1 MAERSL
7 PAAYFEGIF
16 AGDADPWDLATSPYE
31 AAKFDRTIAA
41 LSARRAAFALEVGC
55 AGGVLTERLT
65 AVCDRLLAIDVSP
78 TALER
83 ARQRLSGR
91 RNIRFAAAVFPRD
104 CPVLD
109 RLDLVVLS
117 EVAYYWSD
125 ADLDLAAQRI
135 ADGLV
140 EGGRVLL
147 VHWTGETDYPQT
159 ADDAVERLWLGLSD
173 LMQVDLAERHP
184 NYRLDLWSRR

>member
-1 MAERSL
+1 MAEPSL

-16 AGDADPWDLATSPYE
+16 AGDADPWDLASSPYE
-31 AAKFDRTIAA
+31 AAKFDRTLAA

-55 AGGVLTERLT
+55 AGGVLTERLS
-65 AVCDRLLAIDVSP
+65 AVCDHLVAIDISP
-78 TALER
+78 TALAR

-91 RNIRFAAAVFPRD
+91 PNVRFEVAAFPRD
-104 CPVLD
+104 CPVVPG
-109 RLDLVVLS
+109 LDLVVLS

-125 ADLDLAAQRI
+125 ADLDLAARRI
-135 ADGLV
+135 AETLV
-140 EGGRVLL
+140 GGGRVLL

-159 ADDAVERLWLGLSD
+159 ADDAVGRLWLGLSAV
-173 LMQVDLAERHP
+173 MNVDLAERHP

>member
-16 AGDADPWDLATSPYE
+16 AGDADPWGLASSPYE

-55 AGGVLTERLT
+55 AGGVLTERLS

-83 ARQRLSGR
+83 ARRRLSGR
-91 RNIRFAAAVFPRD
+91 RNVRFEAAAFPRD

-109 RLDLVVLS
+109 GLDLVVLS
-117 EVAYYWSD
+117 EVAYYWSV
-125 ADLDLAAQRI
+125 ADLDLSTRRI
-135 ADGLV
+135 ADGWV
-140 EGGRVLL
+140 EGDASF
-147 VHWTGETDYPQT
+147 WCTGPARPTIPKPPT
-159 ADDAVERLWLGLSD
+159 TPWNACGSD
-173 LMQVDLAERHP
+173 CRT
-184 NYRLDLWSRR
+184 

>member
-1 MAERSL
+1 MAECSL

-16 AGDADPWDLATSPYE
+16 AGDADPWDLASSPYE

-65 AVCDRLLAIDVSP
+65 AVCDRMLAIDVSP

-91 RNIRFAAAVFPRD
+91 RNVRFEAAAFPRD

-109 RLDLVVLS
+109 GLDLVVLS
-117 EVAYYWSD
+117 EVAYYWSV
-125 ADLDLAAQRI
+125 ADLDLSTRRI

-140 EGGRVLL
+140 EGGRILL

-173 LMQVDLAERHP
+173 IMKVDLAERHP

>member
-16 AGDADPWDLATSPYE
+16 AGDADPWDLASSPYE

-41 LSARRAAFALEVGC
+41 LSTRRAAFALEVGC
-55 AGGVLTERLT
+55 AGGVLTERLS

-91 RNIRFAAAVFPRD
+91 RNVRLGAAAFPRD

-109 RLDLVVLS
+109 GLDLVVLS

-140 EGGRVLL
+140 EGGRILL

-173 LMQVDLAERHP
+173 IMKVDLAERYP
-184 NYRLDLWSRR
+184 NYRLDLWTRR